1 MILNKMT
8 LKILKLASVLAF
20 SVVLLMS
27 SCSVNYSFTGASISP
42 LVKSIQI
49 DYFQNNAALVYPP
62 LSQQFTDGLRDKF
75 QSQTNL
81 MIVNQGGDLVIEGQ
95 ITDYNTR
102 PTAIQSDDVAA
113 LNRLSITVKVTF
125 INKIDETQSFI
136 DQTFTRYEDYPSTS
150 DLTSVQETLVQTI
163 NEYLIEDIFNK
174 AVVNW

>member
-1 MILNKMT
+1 MNSMI
-8 LKILKLASVLAF
+8 LKILKVSSVLTF
-20 SVVLLMS
+20 SVVLLLS
-27 SCSVNYSFTGASISP
+27 SCKVNYSFTGASISP
-42 LVKSIQI
+42 LAKSIQI

-62 LSQQFTDGLRDKF
+62 LSQEFTDALRDKF

-81 MIVNQGGDLVIEGQ
+81 MIVNQGGDLVIEGM

-113 LNRLSITVKVTF
+113 LNRLTITVKVTF

-136 DQTFTRYEDYPSTS
+136 DQTFTRYEDYSSST
-150 DLTSVQETLVQTI
+150 DLNTIQESLVKTI